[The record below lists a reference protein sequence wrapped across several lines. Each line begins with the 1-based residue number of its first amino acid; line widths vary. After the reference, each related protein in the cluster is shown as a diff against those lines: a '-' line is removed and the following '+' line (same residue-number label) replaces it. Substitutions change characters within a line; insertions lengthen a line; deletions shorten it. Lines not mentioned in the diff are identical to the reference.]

1 MKEEEKL
8 MKLDL
13 QKENKKIEMNQIN
26 GIKLSFF
33 KMIYVLLQN
42 QDDNILRD
50 VIFII
55 AQFVQLIAFPLG
67 KAFDDS
73 WKTYWYGTVGHFF
86 RYFQII
92 HIFERDNTNSTFFI
106 ITYIVTCLYIIV
118 FIILVVYSLNL
129 LSNYILK
136 SHSVIGI
143 LLTIYEFESIVNIP
157 FLKILFAVF
166 NFSGESLEIAPAI
179 KIKSFI
185 HILMFIISILLVL
198 VYMILIILFHM
209 TLFEFGAIHG
219 KIRAAYTSSTEVLL
233 VLVKFVMVVVF
244 QFITNDLA
252 LSIITIIVSVFLL
265 FDFFNK

>member
-92 HIFERDNTNSTFFI
+92 HIF
-106 ITYIVTCLYIIV
+106 
-118 FIILVVYSLNL
+118 
-129 LSNYILK
+129 
-136 SHSVIGI
+136 
-143 LLTIYEFESIVNIP
+143 
-157 FLKILFAVF
+157 
-166 NFSGESLEIAPAI
+166 
-179 KIKSFI
+179 
-185 HILMFIISILLVL
+185 
-198 VYMILIILFHM
+198 
-209 TLFEFGAIHG
+209 
-219 KIRAAYTSSTEVLL
+219 
-233 VLVKFVMVVVF
+233 
-244 QFITNDLA
+244 
-252 LSIITIIVSVFLL
+252 
-265 FDFFNK
+265 